1 MIGDLQKILKE
12 ENLREKGVV
21 DEKKLW
27 QMIETFGILG
37 DFTFFAM
44 NYYDGAYLVDEIFS
58 FTIPDTPAQLYLLEY
73 IIRDLLSFRAH
84 VEYLNTRIIELLR
97 DATSRRR
104 SCRTMTAVDVSP
116 QNAEKTRR
124 NSIKK

>member
-1 MIGDLQKILKE
+1 
-12 ENLREKGVV
+12 
-21 DEKKLW
+21 
-27 QMIETFGILG
+27 
-37 DFTFFAM
+37 M

-104 SCRTMTAVDVSP
+104 SCRTMTAVD
-116 QNAEKTRR
+116 EE
-124 NSIKK
+124 